1 MKNFFYFT
9 VKALFILKSGGLM
22 ADLINGGG
30 MGGGGGGKSKN
41 YVFKV
46 SVKKRI

>member
-1 MKNFFYFT
+1 
-9 VKALFILKSGGLM
+9 M

-30 MGGGGGGKSKN
+30 GGGGGGGKSKN